1 MEASGEYTC
10 QPAAGPIATAV
21 VHVLQRQTEV
31 QAVLGEGRT
40 DNWQQNNLVFMEF
53 SAGEDLSPAVV
64 LPAITGGHQNYFNT
78 CLIFIVIYQ
87 IFYVI

>member
-40 DNWQQNNLVFMEF
+40 DNWQHHKLFMEF
-53 SAGEDLSPAVV
+53 SAGEDLGPAVV
-64 LPAITGGHQNYFNT
+64 LPAITGGHQNYFNAW
-78 CLIFIVIYQ
+78 LIFIVIYQ